1 VRELVRH
8 ILAAAPELDDTTAV
22 QIARRLEDRE
32 RPVSARDV
40 ANHLGLRKTDW
51 VYANAKRLGGWRLGE
66 GKQPRWRF
74 YLSEV
79 EERLH
84 ETGASPVPR
93 AITKPE
99 PKPRTPRRGERRE
112 GFTTGGNQLIDFGA
126 A

>member
-1 VRELVRH
+1 MRN
-8 ILAAAPELDDTTAV
+8 ILSAAPELDELTAER
-22 QIARRLEDRE
+22 IARQLEERE
-32 RPVSARDV
+32 LPVSARAV
-40 ANHLGLRKTDW
+40 ADHLGRKTDW
-51 VYANAKRLGGWRLGE
+51 VYANADRLGGWRLGE

-84 ETGASPVPR
+84 DMGASRPPR
-93 AITKPE
+93 PLAKPE

-112 GFTTGGNQLIDFGA
+112 GFTTGGNELVDFEA